1 MSTRKRDV
9 QQHATTSRPRR
20 RAQLRTALA
29 PSWPSRPRVAGPTP
43 PHAGSML
50 RRPHPVVLSL
60 FSFLGAAIYGMH
72 AWPRLDDTCRP
83 LSLASNEDR
92 PCPAAATG
100 VEPGTVHI
108 FAM

>member
-1 MSTRKRDV
+1 MLL
-9 QQHATTSRPRR
+9 RP
-20 RAQLRTALA
+20 
-29 PSWPSRPRVAGPTP
+29 PPTV
-43 PHAGSML
+43 SS
-50 RRPHPVVLSL
+50 LSL

-92 PCPAAATG
+92 PCPATATG